1 MKDLDYKTLGEQLE
15 PNKDIIAINSNF
27 IHKTYEGFENS
38 IAQPKNIWVIDE
50 DYQSGE
56 LSVQTFITYLKESN
70 GLESVEI
77 IKSSLSLLNFKYHMI
92 LPSNL
97 QVDISK
103 LDSILTSDLYPPP
116 FKIVY
121 KADPI
126 ESIRKLSIIFES
138 NGKKTCVI
146 ILPSGKINIMS
157 ATSYD
162 DALKIYNFL
171 GEIFESEVSNLL
183 AIVPTCAP
191 PKPKTPGKRG
201 CKKIN

>member
-1 MKDLDYKTLGEQLE
+1 MCENIKFSNLTLSLCIYSVKLSMKDLDYKTLGEQLE

-27 IHKTYEGFENS
+27 IHKTY
-38 IAQPKNIWVIDE
+38 E

-191 PKPKTPGKRG
+191 PKPKTP
-201 CKKIN
+201 